1 MIIFFSPKRGINDFL
16 HDYIEAE
23 NVGQSHNMTCVGEF
37 RECPVSLFNLFRSDG
52 DSNEISDDEDGQ
64 DESSELSDVH
74 EEYAGPYSMNKSHE
88 VYVFPNLEH
97 LDGHILVENEKPYI
111 NTNEH

>member
-1 MIIFFSPKRGINDFL
+1 
-16 HDYIEAE
+16 
-23 NVGQSHNMTCVGEF
+23 MTCEGEF

-52 DSNEISDDEDGQ
+52 DSNEIVDDEDDQ

-74 EEYAGPYSMNKSHE
+74 EESAGPHSMNKSHE
-88 VYVFPNLEH
+88 VYVLPNLEH

>member
-1 MIIFFSPKRGINDFL
+1 
-16 HDYIEAE
+16 
-23 NVGQSHNMTCVGEF
+23 MTCEGEF

-52 DSNEISDDEDGQ
+52 DSNEIVDDEDDQ

-74 EEYAGPYSMNKSHE
+74 EDSAGPHSTSKSHE
-88 VYVFPNLEH
+88 EYVLPNLEH
-97 LDGHILVENEKPYI
+97 LDGHILVENERPYI